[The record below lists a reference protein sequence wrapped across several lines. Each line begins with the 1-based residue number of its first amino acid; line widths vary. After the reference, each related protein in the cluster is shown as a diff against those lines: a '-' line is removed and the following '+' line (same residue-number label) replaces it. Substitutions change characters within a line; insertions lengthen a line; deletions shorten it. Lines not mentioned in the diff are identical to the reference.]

1 MILKSEHEGTKQV
14 MHLIKETYSLQISRV
29 ESCKYGNISL
39 EGLVS
44 PCSNGTLHTVKIPVI
59 IVAIFIKGVQKEKKQ
74 TVCCIK
80 NKNKEETH
88 TLSISMASD
97 STFLAFGRFF
107 CTLKRCRANLME

>member
-74 TVCCIK
+74 FAVLKTKTKRKHILCQFLWLLTALFLPL
-80 NKNKEETH
+80 E
-88 TLSISMASD
+88 D
-97 STFLAFGRFF
+97 SSVL
-107 CTLKRCRANLME
+107 